1 MESIFSRLR
10 RKNGYS
16 QLFNSCWKVL
26 TQTIYLLFVC
36 YLLFHCLL
44 IALSLF
50 PPSPFSLPH
59 PLTPSSLP
67 VSFPS
72 FVSHCLIIS
81 LSPSSFI
88 PPSLSFTFLCLSPP
102 SYFIR
107 PSISPTLSPSLPLS
121 NFLYFFLR
129 FISLFFFLLNKTFLF
144 LFQPFSLLIVF

>member
-26 TQTIYLLFVC
+26 TQTIYLLFC
-36 YLLFHCLL
+36 LLFAFPLSTHCS
-44 IALSLF
+44 LSLF
-50 PPSPFSLPH
+50 PPSPLSLPH

-67 VSFPS
+67 LSFPS

-88 PPSLSFTFLCLSPP
+88 PPSLSFTFLCLSPSLLFHP
-102 SYFIR
+102 SLY
-107 PSISPTLSPSLPLS
+107 LSHSLPLPPS
-121 NFLYFFLR
+121 PILSISSWNSLACFSFYLIKRFYFYF
-129 FISLFFFLLNKTFLF
+129 NLF
-144 LFQPFSLLIVF
+144 LF